1 MRHEKPSPFEK
12 ISFRISLL
20 LLLVTRSIF
29 ATAAPTLHDDAS
41 IQWKDAHFQAK
52 PDGNLMYLVTTQG
65 VLIETSKFNIESP
78 TGSTHSNLLPWEMQR
93 TVKGNSLRFAEP
105 IRIGSAA
112 GHHSVTTSVEDRT
125 LQISADFTA
134 EGYRVRNVILNLP
147 LDVYAGHQFEVDG
160 EAFAYTEAGEHP
172 KGRKGVTLMGR
183 RPFKQFVSSDVNG
196 SRFVLEPKCD
206 LEIEVVNRSDWK
218 GHRSFWVNLY
228 SVDGRHVDYTLQL
241 PDYEP
246 AMWAGGRP
254 LNYLGNSSFELGREE
269 WGVIFSKR
277 DVSSKWSVTDETASH
292 GGQSLKVEIV
302 PQVAAYENKSK
313 PATIVSEYFVGNV
326 LDQLTISADLKA
338 TVSGQKVKLQLRLV
352 PTKLVPNKG
361 STMIEKEVT
370 LTDEWQRFSFD
381 ARLPLAANNAY
392 AIAVAIPATEKPAV
406 VYMDA
411 VTVTRKGERQYNPK
425 LPLEV
430 MSDTVRY
437 HRVYEPGEG
446 FDLVT
451 TIRNNEDVASS
462 CRLSLEIKDWLG
474 EIVHRDAKQFDL
486 IEANSNKRVIWDIPA
501 FTRQGL
507 YRVQVLSGKT
517 ETVQNQTHGLSLAVL
532 RDRNVDKVDP
542 AIRFGA
548 CITDL
553 REFWA
558 LERIGLGWSRFTFDC
573 AWGNLQPRE
582 NGWNQQKEEQ
592 LSALLDYQAS
602 FGVTPLAVLGPGM
615 PKWVSRAP
623 KGSSAF
629 RAYTPRDDVREEF
642 VDYLKRVLEMADGRL
657 YAIETWNEPDI
668 PLFFR
673 GTVKEMAEFTTLAYE
688 TIKAHDPSIDVVGLG
703 LATPAE
709 TKNKF
714 LAKLL
719 KETGLDPY
727 DAISFHPY
735 TEGRLHPAKGEFRE
749 VVHSIGEVM
758 KEHGDPVPL
767 WSTEF
772 GYFGYAHDA
781 KPFVPF
787 KNPFVAR
794 EIYHEQES
802 AEAYIQ
808 AICTSFA
815 NGVEKTFYF
824 TLLEG
829 NLVDRWLHGWVG
841 PGGRS
846 VESGFIAAATACD
859 LMYEVDCLGQES
871 IGDGTY
877 QTRFTGPAG
886 DFLVLWNEKDGA
898 TVELAISETIQARDL
913 YGNPFTIEPV
923 DGVAEIAVTGT
934 PVYLYLDDL
943 KKILQ

>member
-1 MRHEKPSPFEK
+1 MNHTLQKSFFTLALGLALHFTAVAGAGSPT
-12 ISFRISLL
+12 I
-20 LLLVTRSIF
+20 
-29 ATAAPTLHDDAS
+29 HNDAS
-41 IQWKDAHFQAK
+41 IQWEDAHFQAK

-112 GHHSVTTSVEDRT
+112 GHHSVTTSVKGRT
-125 LQISADFTA
+125 LKISADFTA
-134 EGYRVRNVILNLP
+134 EGYRVRNAILNLP
-147 LDVYAGHQFEVDG
+147 LNVYAGHKFEVDG
-160 EAFAYTEAGEHP
+160 ETFAYTEAGKHP
-172 KGRKGVTLMGR
+172 KARKAETLSKR
-183 RPFKQFVSSDVNG
+183 RPFKQFVSSDING
-196 SRFVLEPKCD
+196 SRFVLDAKCD
-206 LEIEVVNRSDWK
+206 LEIEVVNRTDWK

-241 PDYEP
+241 PDFEP

-254 LNYLGNSSFELGREE
+254 LNYLANSSFELGREE

-292 GGQSLKVEIV
+292 GEHSLKVEIV
-302 PQVAAYENKSK
+302 PQMAAYENKSK
-313 PATIVSEYFVGNV
+313 PATIASEYFVGNV
-326 LDQLTISADLKA
+326 LDQLSISADLKA
-338 TVSGQKVKLQLRLV
+338 SVPGQKVKLQLRLV
-352 PTKLVPNKG
+352 PTELVPNKG

-381 ARLPLAANNAY
+381 TRLPLAANDAY
-392 AIAVAIPATEKPAV
+392 AIAVEIPATEKAAV
-406 VYMDA
+406 VYIDA
-411 VTVTRKGERQYNPK
+411 VTVTRKGERQYNPQ

-437 HRVYEPGEG
+437 HRVYEPGEA

-451 TIRNNEDVASS
+451 IVRNNEDAESA
-462 CRLSLEIKDWLG
+462 CDLTLEITDWQG
-474 EIVHRDAKQFDL
+474 EVVHEDKKRFAAIAGQSNTR
-486 IEANSNKRVIWDIPA
+486 IEWDIPA
-501 FTRQGL
+501 FKRQGL

-517 ETVQNQTHGLSLAVL
+517 DTMLDQTHGLSLAVL
-532 RDRNVDKVDP
+532 RDRDVDAADP
-542 AIRFGA
+542 GIRFGA

-573 AWGNLQPRE
+573 GWGNLQPRE

-592 LSALLDYQAS
+592 LSALLDYQAT

-623 KGSSAF
+623 EGSSAF
-629 RAYTPRDDVREEF
+629 RAYTPRDDVQEQF
-642 VDYLKRVLEMADGRL
+642 VDYLNRILKMADGRL

-673 GTVKEMAEFTTLAYE
+673 GTVKEMADFTTLAYDV
-688 TIKAHDPSIDVVGLG
+688 IKAYDPDIEVIGLG

-714 LAKLL
+714 LHKLL
-719 KETGLDPY
+719 GHTGLEPY

-749 VVHSIGEVM
+749 VVHSINEVM
-758 KEHGDPVPL
+758 SEFGDPLPL

-846 VESGFIAAATACD
+846 VESGFVAAATACD
-859 LMYEVDCLGQES
+859 MMYDVDCLGQES
-871 IGDGTY
+871 IGDGSY

-886 DFLVLWNEKDGA
+886 DFLVLWNEGNGEMLKLAAPEAIRA
-898 TVELAISETIQARDL
+898 TDL
-913 YGNPFTIEPV
+913 YGNPFSIEPV
-923 DGVAEIAVTGT
+923 DGVVTIMATAT
-934 PVYLYLDDL
+934 PVYLHIDNL
-943 KKILQ
+943 KKVLQ

>member
-1 MRHEKPSPFEK
+1 MNLKQ
-12 ISFRISLL
+12 IACLSLAPL
-20 LLLVTRSIF
+20 MAGHLSLE
-29 ATAAPTLHDDAS
+29 ATPATVHDDAS
-41 IQWKDAHFQAK
+41 IQWEDAHFQAK

-65 VLIETSKFNIESP
+65 VLIETSKFNIQSP
-78 TGSTHSNLLPWEMQR
+78 TGSTHSNLLPWEMKR
-93 TVKGNSLRFAEP
+93 TVKTDSLRFAEP
-105 IRIGSAA
+105 VRIGSAA

-125 LQISADFTA
+125 LRISADFTA
-134 EGYRVRNVILNLP
+134 EGYRVQNVILNLP
-147 LDVYAGHQFEVDG
+147 LDVFAGHQFEVDG
-160 EAFAYTEAGEHP
+160 EAFSYTAADDHP
-172 KGRKGVTLMGR
+172 KGRKAETLMTR
-183 RPFKQFVSSDVNG
+183 RPFKQFVSSNVAG
-196 SRFVLEPKCD
+196 SRFVLVPKSE
-206 LEIEVVNRSDWK
+206 LEIEVVNRTDWK

-228 SVDGRHVDYTLQL
+228 SVDGRHVDYTVQL

-246 AMWAGGRP
+246 VMWAGGRP
-254 LNYLGNSSFELGREE
+254 LNYLANSSFELGREE

-292 GGQSLKVEIV
+292 GEHSLKVEIV

-313 PATIVSEYFVGNV
+313 PATIASEYFVGNV
-326 LDQLTISADLKA
+326 LDQLSISADLKA
-338 TVSGQKVKLQLRLV
+338 TVPGQKVKLQLRLV
-352 PTKLVPNKG
+352 PTELVPNKG
-361 STMIEKEVT
+361 STMIEKEVK

-392 AIAVAIPATEKPAV
+392 AIAVAIPATEEAAV
-406 VYMDA
+406 VYLDA
-411 VTVTRKGERQYNPK
+411 VTVTRKGETQYNPQ

-437 HRVYEPGEG
+437 HRLYEPGEA

-451 TIRNNEDVASS
+451 TVRNNADVESPCS
-462 CRLSLEIKDWLG
+462 LSLEIKDWQG
-474 EIVHRDAKQFDL
+474 KVVHAESRQFDS
-486 IEANSNKRVIWDIPA
+486 IAANSNKRIEWDIPS
-501 FTRQGL
+501 FTRQGM
-507 YRVQVLSGKT
+507 YRVQVLSGKSDDLL
-517 ETVQNQTHGLSLAVL
+517 NQTHGLSLAVL
-532 RDRNVDKVDP
+532 RERNVDQVDP
-542 AIRFGA
+542 SIRFGA

-558 LERIGLGWSRFTFDC
+558 LERIGFGWSRFTFDC
-573 AWGNLQPRE
+573 AWGYMQPTE
-582 NGWNQQKEEQ
+582 NWWNTAKEEQ
-592 LSALLDYQAS
+592 LSALLDYQAN

-615 PKWVSRAP
+615 PKWASRGP

-629 RAYTPRDDVREEF
+629 RAYTPREELQDAF
-642 VDYLKRVLEMADGRL
+642 VDYLNRVLDMADGRL

-668 PLFFR
+668 PLFYR
-673 GTVKEMAEFTTLAYE
+673 GTIKEMAEFTTLAYE
-688 TIKAHDPSIDVVGLG
+688 TIKAYDSSIDVIGLG

-758 KEHGDPVPL
+758 EHHGEPIPL

-829 NLVDRWLHGWVG
+829 NLLDRWLHGWVG

-859 LMYEVDCLGQES
+859 MMYDVECLGQES
-871 IGDGTY
+871 LGEGVY
-877 QTRFTGPAG
+877 QTRFSGKQG
-886 DFLVLWNEKDGA
+886 DFLVLWNEQGESSLSLDRPCSLNGK
-898 TVELAISETIQARDL
+898 DL
-913 YGNPFTIEPV
+913 YGNDISFPSENGTVTISITSE
-923 DGVAEIAVTGT
+923 
-934 PVYLYLDDL
+934 PVYLFVSNL
-943 KKILQ
+943 K

>member
-1 MRHEKPSPFEK
+1 MFHKLHSTFLAMAFGFVIMGPRLAAEAPS
-12 ISFRISLL
+12 IH
-20 LLLVTRSIF
+20 
-29 ATAAPTLHDDAS
+29 ADAS
-41 IQWKDAHFQAK
+41 IQWEDAHFQAK

-65 VLIETSKFNIESP
+65 VLIETSKFNIQSP
-78 TGSTHSNLLPWEMQR
+78 TGSTHSNRLPWEMKR
-93 TVKGNSLRFAEP
+93 TVKGNSLHFAEP
-105 IRIGSAA
+105 VRIGSAE
-112 GHHSVTTSVEDRT
+112 GYYSITTSVDDRT
-125 LQISADFTA
+125 LRISADFTA
-134 EGYRVRNVILNLP
+134 EGYRARNVILNLP
-147 LDVYAGHQFEVDG
+147 LNVYAGRQFEVDG
-160 EAFAYTEAGEHP
+160 EAFAYTASGEHP
-172 KGRKGVTLMGR
+172 RGRKVVTLMKR
-183 RPFKQFVSSDVNG
+183 RPFKQFVSSDVGG
-196 SRFVLEPKCD
+196 SRFLLEPKCE
-206 LEIEVVNRSDWK
+206 LEIEVVNRTDWK

-254 LNYLGNSSFELGREE
+254 LNYLANSSFELGREE

-292 GGQSLKVEIV
+292 GEHSLKVEIV

-313 PATIVSEYFVGNV
+313 PATIASEYFVGNV
-326 LDQLTISADLKA
+326 LDQLSISADLKA
-338 TVSGQKVKLQLRLV
+338 SVPGQKVKLQLRLV
-352 PTKLVPNKG
+352 PTELVPNKG
-361 STMIEKEVT
+361 STMIEKEIT
-370 LTDEWQRFSFD
+370 LTNQWQRFSFD

-406 VYMDA
+406 VYLDA
-411 VTVTRKGERQYNPK
+411 VTVTRKGERHYNPK

-437 HRVYEPGEG
+437 HRVYQPGEV

-451 TIRNNEDVASS
+451 MVRNNEDTESS
-462 CRLSLEIKDWLG
+462 CNLTLEITDWRG
-474 EIVHRDAKQFDL
+474 EGVHQ
-486 IEANSNKRVIWDIPA
+486 EARQIDSIPANTNKRVQWDIPA
-501 FTRQGL
+501 FERQGM
-507 YRVQVLSGKT
+507 YRIQVVASSDNAP
-517 ETVQNQTHGLSLAVL
+517 EQVHGLSLAVL
-532 RDRNVDKVDP
+532 RDRDVNEVDP

-573 AWGNLQPRE
+573 AWGNLQPQR
-582 NGWNQQKEEQ
+582 NWWNKAKEEQ

-615 PKWVSRAP
+615 PKWASRGP

-629 RAYTPRDDVREEF
+629 RAYTPREELEDEF
-642 VDYLKRVLEMADGRL
+642 VEYLNRLLEMADGRL
-657 YAIETWNEPDI
+657 HAIETWNEPDI
-668 PLFFR
+668 PLFYR
-673 GTVKEMAEFTTLAYE
+673 GTVSEMADFTTLSYE
-688 TIKAHDPSIDVVGLG
+688 TIKAYDPSIDVVGLG

-714 LAKLL
+714 LHKLL
-719 KETGLDPY
+719 QQTGLGPY

-749 VVHSIGEVM
+749 VVQSIGEVM
-758 KEHGDPVPL
+758 EHHGEPVPL

-794 EIYHEQES
+794 EIYNEQES

-815 NGVEKTFYF
+815 YGVEKTFYF

-829 NLVDRWLHGWVG
+829 NLLDRWLHGWVG

-846 VESGFIAAATACD
+846 VESGFIAAAAACD
-859 LMYEVDCLGQES
+859 IMYNVDCLGQEHL
-871 IGDGTY
+871 GNGTY
-877 QTRFTGPAG
+877 QTRFSGPAG
-886 DFLVLWNEKDGA
+886 DFVVLWNEAGGELLTLKAPGTIKA
-898 TVELAISETIQARDL
+898 TDL
-913 YGNPFTIEPV
+913 YGNPFAIEPK
-923 DGVAEIAVTGT
+923 DGVAEITASGT
-934 PVYLYLDDL
+934 PVYLHIKNL
-943 KKILQ
+943 KEILQ

>member
-1 MRHEKPSPFEK
+1 
-12 ISFRISLL
+12 
-20 LLLVTRSIF
+20 
-29 ATAAPTLHDDAS
+29 
-41 IQWKDAHFQAK
+41 
-52 PDGNLMYLVTTQG
+52 MYLVTTQA
-65 VLIETSKFNIESP
+65 VLIETSKFNIQSP
-78 TGSTHSNLLPWEMQR
+78 TGSTHSNLLPWEMKR

-105 IRIGSAA
+105 VRIGSAE

-125 LQISADFTA
+125 LRIAADFQT

-147 LDVYAGHQFEVDG
+147 LNVYAGHQFEVDG
-160 EAFAYTEAGEHP
+160 EAFAYTDSDDHP
-172 KGRKGVTLMGR
+172 KGRKAATLMGR
-183 RPFKQFVSSDVNG
+183 RPFKQFISSDASG
-196 SRFVLEPKCD
+196 SRFVLVPKCD
-206 LEIEVVNRSDWK
+206 LEIEVVNRTDWK

-254 LNYLGNSSFELGREE
+254 LNYLANSSFELGREE

-292 GGQSLKVEIV
+292 GEHSLKVEIV
-302 PQVAAYENKSK
+302 PQVAAYESKAK

-338 TVSGQKVKLQLRLV
+338 SVPGQKVKLQLRLV
-352 PTKLVPNKG
+352 PTELVPNKG

-381 ARLPLAANNAY
+381 ARLPLAANDAY

-406 VYMDA
+406 VYLDA

-425 LPLEV
+425 LPMEV

-437 HRVYEPGEG
+437 RRVYEPGEA

-451 TIRNNEDVASS
+451 TVRNNEVAESA
-462 CRLSLEIKDWLG
+462 CRLILEITDWQG
-474 EIVHRDAKQFDL
+474 ELVHEDEKPFPAIAGQ
-486 IEANSNKRVIWDIPA
+486 SNTYVDWDIPA
-501 FTRQGL
+501 FKRQGL
-507 YRVQVLSGKT
+507 YRVRVLAGAGNAQQQV
-517 ETVQNQTHGLSLAVL
+517 QTHGLSMAVL
-532 RDRNVDKVDP
+532 RDRDVDAADP
-542 AIRFGA
+542 GIRFGA

-582 NGWNQQKEEQ
+582 NGWNKAKEEQ

-615 PKWVSRAP
+615 PKWASRGP

-629 RAYTPRDDVREEF
+629 RAYTPKEELQDAF
-642 VDYLKRVLEMADGRL
+642 VDYLNRVLEMADGRL

-668 PLFFR
+668 PLFYR

-714 LAKLL
+714 LHKLL
-719 KETGLDPY
+719 QETGLDPY

-749 VVHSIGEVM
+749 VVHSINAVMSEFGE
-758 KEHGDPVPL
+758 PVPL

-846 VESGFIAAATACD
+846 VESGFVAAATACD
-859 LMYEVDCLGQES
+859 LMYDVDCLGQEA
-871 IGDGTY
+871 IGDGSY
-877 QTRFTGPAG
+877 QTRFTGQAG
-886 DFLVLWNEKDGA
+886 DFLVLWNEKGGEVLNLASTEAIRA
-898 TVELAISETIQARDL
+898 TDL

-923 DGVAEIAVTGT
+923 DGVVTIKVTAT
-934 PVYLYLDDL
+934 PVYLHIDDL
-943 KKILQ
+943 NTLLQ